1 MWLIIQIDIRLSL
14 SLMLETHTLN
24 LQQIIRMIDADFIL
38 KASTI
43 TNLADARYFA
53 SYGIKMMG
61 FCFDPQS
68 PDFMNP
74 FKVKEISGWIAGP
87 KLVGEF
93 NNLSVEAINETIES
107 QELHYAQVKLENITA
122 QYANI
127 SSAPLI
133 IETTITAETSIE
145 STNDLLNKIYRE
157 NDFILLNLKSLS
169 ENELTIN
176 SLVKNICSRYPTL
189 LDYTFSAK
197 NVSAIINQLKPAGI
211 CLHGSH
217 EEKIGTK
224 SFEALDAL
232 MSAIQEEF

>member
-1 MWLIIQIDIRLSL
+1 
-14 SLMLETHTLN
+14 
-24 LQQIIRMIDADFIL
+24 MIDADFIL

-68 PDFMNP
+68 ADFINP
-74 FKVKEISGWIAGP
+74 FKVKEISGWIEGP

-93 NNLSVEAINETIES
+93 NHLSIESIKETIES
-107 QELHYAQVKLENITA
+107 QGLHYAQVKLENINA

-127 SSAPLI
+127 NSVPLI

-145 STNDLLNKIYRE
+145 STNDLLNKIYRD

-169 ENELTIN
+169 ENELKEQSKNTFI
-176 SLVKNICSRYPTL
+176 KNICSRYPTL
-189 LDYTFSAK
+189 IDYTFSAE
-197 NVSAIINQLKPAGI
+197 NVSAIINQYKPAGI

-217 EEKIGTK
+217 EDKIGTK